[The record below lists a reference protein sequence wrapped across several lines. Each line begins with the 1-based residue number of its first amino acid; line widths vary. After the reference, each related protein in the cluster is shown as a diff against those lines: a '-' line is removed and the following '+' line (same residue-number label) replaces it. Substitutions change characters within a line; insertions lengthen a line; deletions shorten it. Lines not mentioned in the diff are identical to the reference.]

1 MLHHV
6 VYLHGSRHQELS
18 MVAKQVRKG
27 QVGLSLAGGRQEER
41 MRVTQRKGTLL
52 RMDTKA

>member
-1 MLHHV
+1 
-6 VYLHGSRHQELS
+6 

-27 QVGLSLAGGRQEER
+27 QLGLSLAGGRQER